1 MKRRRLKK
9 RYGRAMKV
17 IGYQVLVFNSGASHP
32 ETVASTKTE
41 AQAERLRAHFEHQAR
56 ERGWNKRVE
65 IRPVRR

>member
-1 MKRRRLKK
+1 
-9 RYGRAMKV
+9 MKV

-32 ETVASTKTE
+32 ETVAPTKTE
-41 AQAERLRAHFEHQAR
+41 AQAERLRAHYESQAR